1 MFVSTID
8 FQRCHLT
15 DAQFMTPFWEDD
27 DKTKH
32 VSKKNM
38 FFSNKTFKKIKL
50 YLKI

>member
-15 DAQFMTPFWEDD
+15 DGLFMTPFWEDD

-38 FFSNKTFKKIKL
+38 FFLIKHFKK
-50 YLKI
+50 

>member
-8 FQRCHLT
+8 FTDVHLQT
-15 DAQFMTPFWEDD
+15 TQFMTPSWEDD

-38 FFSNKTFKKIKL
+38 FFLIKHFKK
-50 YLKI
+50 